1 MASDIVLS
9 SALRNNLLSL
19 QNTQRSIDTVQLR
32 LATGKKINSALDGP
46 SAFFSSQALT
56 NRASDLTRL
65 LDSINQSLRTIE
77 EADKGVTALNS
88 LVEQAQSIAESAR
101 DELAGANAG
110 ARMIGNVDLRNYS
123 SVTTGAFSTAGLSNG
138 DQFRI
143 TTTNDAGTQIVNTF
157 VLNSAETAA
166 NLMARITD
174 TYRDT
179 RNGEIIAELTDDGF
193 IDIHSK
199 DGRSFKIQDHTA
211 TVASSTALSTAG
223 WTALG
228 LGLYFEDEIRG
239 PASNSYSAATVVGGS
254 EVFSISLYEAPGG
267 VNLADAGD
275 NINSTTYY
283 DAVGNVVIQNLSTN
297 SSFNFIVNNGTSATG
312 ASVVTAVTT
321 WQDLVDQINQSTA
334 VNTLISANFDDA
346 TGRFS
351 ITSLSDSVENVQMVT
366 VVTNATAANP
376 VIFDIGL
383 GDPTGNMD
391 PVIALGSASGAGTF
405 EQVIGFNSS
414 TETLDNLAKDYNV
427 IRDQIDELTNDA
439 NYKGINLLGGDV
451 LTTYFNEDNS
461 SLLET
466 EGQDLTSN
474 GLGLTE
480 AVFRTSAGIAADL
493 VRVQD
498 ALGAV
503 RSFATTLANSL
514 AVIQT
519 RRDFTESTIA
529 VLKAGSEDLT
539 VADQNE
545 EGANLL
551 ALQTRQ
557 QLGVTS
563 LALASQSQQSV
574 LRLF

>member
-1 MASDIVLS
+1 MASDVVLS
-9 SALRNNLLSL
+9 AALRNNLLSL

-32 LATGKKINSALDGP
+32 LATGKKVNSALDGP
-46 SAFFSSQALT
+46 SAFFGAQALT

-77 EADKGVTALNS
+77 EADKGVTAMQS

-101 DELAGANAG
+101 DEIAGATAG
-110 ARMIGNVDLRNYS
+110 ARMIGNVDLRNFS
-123 SVTTGAFSTAGLSNG
+123 SIATGTFATAGVGNN

-143 TTTNDAGTQIVNTF
+143 TTTNDAGVQIVNTF
-157 VLNSAETAA
+157 VINSAETAA

-179 RNGEIIAELTDDGF
+179 RNGEIIAELTADGF

-199 DGRSFKIQDHTA
+199 DGRSFKIQDNTA
-211 TVASSTALSTAG
+211 TAATSTALSTAG

-228 LGLYFEDEIRG
+228 LGQYFEDEIRG
-239 PASNSYSAATVVGGS
+239 PASNSFSAATIVGGS
-254 EVFSISLYEAPGG
+254 EAFSISLYEAPGG
-267 VNLADAGD
+267 TNLADAGD

-283 DAVGNVVIQNLSTN
+283 DVNGNVVIQNLSTN
-297 SSFNFIVNNGTSATG
+297 SSFNFIVNNGTNTTG
-312 ASVVTAVTT
+312 ASVVTAATT
-321 WQDLVDQINQSTA
+321 WQDVVDQINQSTA
-334 VNTLISANFDDA
+334 VNTLIEANFDEA

-383 GDPTGNMD
+383 GDPTGNLD
-391 PVIALGSASGAGTF
+391 PVIFIGSASGAGTF
-405 EQVIGFNSS
+405 EQVISFNSS

-427 IRDQIDELTNDA
+427 IREQIDQLTDDA
-439 NYKGINLLGGDV
+439 NYRGINLLGGDV
-451 LTTYFNEDNS
+451 LTTYFSEDNS
-461 SLLET
+461 SFLET
-466 EGQDLTSN
+466 EGDDLTAN

-493 VRVQD
+493 VKVQD
-498 ALGAV
+498 ALDSV
-503 RSFATTLANSL
+503 RAFATTLANSL
-514 AVIQT
+514 SVIQT